1 MKHGW
6 ILCLAIGGALCAP
19 AFAQSPQYQP
29 QQQDQMGQQQQQD
42 RQYQRQQDQMD
53 QNRGYDQQQS
63 QMDRDRTYQQDQDRT
78 YQQDQDR
85 TYGQNGDRDR
95 DRDRDNGYRNS
106 GNAQWRNSKAYKQGL
121 KDGEHDRSK
130 HKGERADRRHWKND
144 QDRQAYEAG
153 YGEGYRGLTANRRD
167 DQRRDR
173 DRDRDH

>member
-63 QMDRDRTYQQDQDRT
+63 QMDRDRT